1 MQSTSSKQQVTSVSC
16 RKRWQFP
23 GILQT
28 VTDGTHPAPV
38 SSVQFQTNNEEQLY
52 YLNNAA
58 ESGKQIQYTGTGI
71 VLVSGTNAT
80 KHLFNIKPYRTVS
93 VTTMYNWHFCFIL
106 NSEQKHT
113 EIVYL
118 TLHSSEAYSIPQWWW
133 CEHSR
138 WCILLIPVEN

>member
-1 MQSTSSKQQVTSVSC
+1 
-16 RKRWQFP
+16 
-23 GILQT
+23 

-52 YLNNAA
+52 YLHNAA

-93 VTTMYNWHFCFIL
+93 VTTMYN
-106 NSEQKHT
+106 
-113 EIVYL
+113 
-118 TLHSSEAYSIPQWWW
+118 
-133 CEHSR
+133 
-138 WCILLIPVEN
+138 